1 MKQFAK
7 WMFMHALALVISVTS
22 AFAQERPA
30 YSQAQL
36 DQMLAPVALYP
47 DALLS
52 QILMASTYP
61 VEVVQAARWSRANP
75 GYRGEDAVR
84 AVESMDWDPSI
95 KSLVAFPQVLARM
108 DERLEW
114 TQSLGEAFLA
124 QQEQVMD
131 TVQNLRRRA
140 VAAGNLYPDDHFRV
154 TRDDAYIAIEP
165 AYPGIIYVPY
175 YNPVVVYGTW
185 WWPAYPPV
193 YWGPPA
199 GYYAVP
205 AHGWYW
211 GNGISISVG
220 FFFGAFDWHHRHV
233 RVVHAPYYHV
243 HAVRPAGIWRHDG
256 RHRRGIPYRHA
267 TTQREFARERSPGF
281 DGRRDFAQRNTAPAA
296 RLAGEAGNQA
306 AGRHPGVRDS
316 APVPTL
322 VPGTNDRTA
331 PAAGREHGER
341 ARATGN
347 NAGSRRMQADRQSS
361 RIEESRRQAR
371 PDSGPRTLRNPVPGP
386 AARTPAPRT
395 SGVTESQVRS
405 VRERV
410 TRATAPAPLRTQH
423 ANPAPRPAARSTAP
437 QADRARES
445 GGNRGTRAGGGN
457 PFRQQFER
465 ARDRRP

>member
-7 WMFMHALALVISVTS
+7 WMLVHALALVISCT
-22 AFAQERPA
+22 AAIAQERPA
-30 YSQAQL
+30 FSQAQL

-61 VEVVQAARWSRANP
+61 LEVVQAARWSRANP

-95 KSLVAFPQVLARM
+95 KSLVAFPQVLARL

-131 TVQNLRRRA
+131 TVQNLRRKA
-140 VAAGNLYPDDHFRV
+140 AAAGNLYPDDHFRV

-165 AYPGIIYVPY
+165 AYPGMIYVPY
-175 YNPVVVYGTW
+175 YNPVVVYGPW

-193 YWGPPA
+193 YWEPPA

-205 AHGWYW
+205 THGWYW
-211 GNGISISVG
+211 GSGISISVG

-233 RVVHAPYYHV
+233 RVVHAPYYHA
-243 HAVRPAGIWRHDG
+243 HAVRTVSSGPVVWKHDVG
-256 RHRRGIPYRHA
+256 HRRGVPYRHA
-267 TTQREFARERSPGF
+267 ATHREFTRERSTAV
-281 DGRRDFAQRNTAPAA
+281 DGRRGFRQRNATPAA
-296 RLAGEAGNQA
+296 RLAGETGNQA
-306 AGRHPGVRDS
+306 AGRRPSVRDS
-316 APVPTL
+316 APVRTL
-322 VPGTNDRTA
+322 VPGNNNRTVS
-331 PAAGREHGER
+331 AAGHERDER
-341 ARATGN
+341 AGATGN
-347 NAGSRRMQADRQSS
+347 NAGSRRVQTDRQSS
-361 RIEESRRQAR
+361 RIDKPR
-371 PDSGPRTLRNPVPGP
+371 PDSGPRAFRNPAPGP
-386 AARTPAPRT
+386 AARTPVLRT
-395 SGVTESQVRS
+395 SGVTEPRVRS

-437 QADRARES
+437 RADRARES
-445 GGNRGTRAGGGN
+445 GGNGGTRAGGGN